1 MILTSIDSLAQSTFN
16 EAIWAIWTV
25 GNCGMRAMFMAGGSM
40 TTGPTVGRGGKE
52 RIVGWVTGGRVMG
65 AVVAGAM
72 KAGMVTGR
80 MGSTIITCGG
90 GAGAAVVGC
99 GVDGG
104 R

>member
-1 MILTSIDSLAQSTFN
+1 
-16 EAIWAIWTV
+16 
-25 GNCGMRAMFMAGGSM
+25 MRAMFIAGGST

-52 RIVGWVTGGRVMG
+52 RMDGWVTATGGRVAG

-80 MGSTIITCGG
+80 MGSMMMTSGG
-90 GAGAAVVGC
+90 GGAAVVGAL
-99 GVDGG
+99 VGG

>member
-1 MILTSIDSLAQSTFN
+1 
-16 EAIWAIWTV
+16 
-25 GNCGMRAMFMAGGSM
+25 MRAIFIAGGS
-40 TTGPTVGRGGKE
+40 TTIGPTVGRGGNE
-52 RIVGWVTGGRVMG
+52 RIDGCVTGGKVIG

-80 MGSTIITCGG
+80 IGSTIITSGNNCT
-90 GAGAAVVGC
+90 GAAVVGC